1 MNDNQADRHTNK
13 NTNDPQNCMGGDEL
27 AAVAVESQRLVSSDT
42 LLQINNPPASDRV
55 MWGGYMRHRV
65 SCGVEW
71 GAHVSWHCR
80 VFINPM
86 LWCFLSPTRPGR
98 RGRLFVV
105 VAGLLH
111 IALFVWQVFSL
122 NWCTPRKRHYHVC
135 LEWLPFRRR
144 VGLLGRVVMEYS
156 KGKGEAEK
164 KMESELWP
172 ERNKNEPRRH
182 CFPKQVCFRR

>member
-1 MNDNQADRHTNK
+1 
-13 NTNDPQNCMGGDEL
+13 MGGDEL

-65 SCGVEW
+65 CCGVEW
-71 GAHVSWHCR
+71 GAHVCWHCR

-111 IALFVWQVFSL
+111 IALFVWRVFSL

-135 LEWLPFRRR
+135 LEWLPFRGR
-144 VGLLGRVVMEYS
+144 VGLLGRVVRQYS

-164 KMESELWP
+164 KNGEWVMAGEKQI
-172 ERNKNEPRRH
+172 RANETL
-182 CFPKQVCFRR
+182 FPKTSLFSSVN